1 MHGTKTCLARFCPTG
16 LPATFFGTLAASC
29 QRTDGRMI
37 AESSCAC
44 RGLEVLAR
52 RRVEL
57 GPNVRAED
65 DKSRRDM
72 RDGTPDGRP
81 TRTPASQRACEKT
94 SPAYIARVIEIYD
107 DGVYKPIKDLAR
119 LMRLNEH
126 NEPHQLRNEASGQE
140 QPPSRDLL
148 KDAEIGSDRVMDLL
162 HAQFEQA
169 AGPRLMECVGAWQG
183 AYGRLQA
190 ACLLK
195 DGGSGS
201 AGDSEHHSQVDVS
214 LPFADYVGTLG
225 GGVLASVVSAALRRS
240 RQYRLSFRL
249 EIQVPDAPCHPTQ
262 YRLAGT
268 VQSGSDLGSM
278 QQRPGLGSESETESE
293 SGSES
298 GSMQQRPGLGS
309 ESETVSESESVP
321 ESHLAEEVERAE
333 RATRWELMRV
343 MLGVGVGSMMQ
354 DIKEKLWKP
363 SGNLVTG
370 RIRDECTP
378 SRPGVA

>member
-1 MHGTKTCLARFCPTG
+1 
-16 LPATFFGTLAASC
+16 
-29 QRTDGRMI
+29 
-37 AESSCAC
+37 
-44 RGLEVLAR
+44 
-52 RRVEL
+52 
-57 GPNVRAED
+57 
-65 DKSRRDM
+65 M

-126 NEPHQLRNEASGQE
+126 NEPHQLRNEASWQE
-140 QPPSRDLL
+140 QPPSWDLL
-148 KDAEIGSDRVMDLL
+148 KDAERGADRVMDLL

-240 RQYRLSFRL
+240 RQYRLRL
-249 EIQVPDAPCHPTQ
+249 CFHLELRADAPCHPTQ

-293 SGSES
+293 
-298 GSMQQRPGLGS
+298 
-309 ESETVSESESVP
+309 SESESVP

-370 RIRDECTP
+370 RIRAECTP